1 MITRKIIY
9 RNLTLSK
16 KFEFTEY
23 VQKLN
28 INSIVGG
35 SHNEVI
41 FKFDTA
47 EKANSFMNA
56 FYAQMKTVKGI
67 VAEFVN
73 DDLVLRYKTKIDY
86 DFTNRNRQ
94 RRKG

>member
-9 RNLTLSK
+9 KNLTLSK
-16 KFEFTEY
+16 RFEFTEY

-28 INSIVGG
+28 IDSIVGG

-41 FKFDTA
+41 FKFDTE
-47 EKANSFMNA
+47 EKANSFMKA
-56 FYAQMKTVKGI
+56 FYSQMKTVKGI
-67 VAEFVN
+67 MAEFVN
-73 DDLVLRYKTKIDY
+73 DDLVLRYKTKLDY

-94 RRKG
+94 LRKG